1 MKGKKCRVCGQAL
14 FKAPLLRYKNM
25 PKAAQFLP
33 AKADLPREKGVDLD
47 IMQCSGCGLVQLACA
62 PVPYYREVLRAAAF
76 SPEMGDFRR
85 KQFKA
90 FVARY
95 GLKNKKILELGCGK
109 GEYLSL
115 MRAAGAEASG
125 LEYAAASVKACR
137 KAGLD
142 VYKGFVDSGRKLPE
156 APYSAFCIFSFLE
169 HLPEPGALLA
179 GMAVN
184 LEPGGIGLVEVPDFE
199 MMLERGLFSEFIPDH
214 LFYFTRATL
223 RTMLELNGF
232 ELLELNSIWH
242 GYILSAVV
250 RRREISGLPGFSA
263 ARESLTV
270 SLNKFISRHGGKVA
284 VWGAGHQALALLSLA
299 GLAGKIKYVVDSAPF
314 KQGKYTPATH
324 IPIVPPS
331 ALDQDPVSAV
341 IVMAGSY
348 SGEVAGILKK
358 KYRRGLEI
366 AVLGDEGLEII

>member
-1 MKGKKCRVCGQAL
+1 MKEKKCRVCGQAL
-14 FKAPLLRYKNM
+14 FKEPLLRYKNM

-33 AKADLPREKGVDLD
+33 ARAGLQREKGVDLD
-47 IMQCSGCGLVQLACA
+47 IMQCSGCGLVQLAGA
-62 PVPYYREVLRAAAF
+62 PVPYYREVIRASAF
-76 SPEMGDFRR
+76 SPEMGEFRK
-85 KQFKA
+85 KQFTA
-90 FVARY
+90 FVNKY
-95 GLKNKKILELGCGK
+95 GLKNKKILELGCGG
-109 GEYLSL
+109 GEYLRL
-115 MRAAGAEASG
+115 LRAAGAEAYG
-125 LEYAAASVKACR
+125 LEYAAASVRTCR
-137 KAGLD
+137 KDGLK
-142 VYKGFVDSGRKLPE
+142 VFKGFVDSGRKLPE

-169 HLPEPGALLA
+169 HLPEPGALLSGIA
-179 GMAVN
+179 AN
-184 LEPGGIGLVEVPDFE
+184 LEPGGIGLVEVPDFD
-199 MMLERGLFSEFIPDH
+199 MMLGRGLFSEFIPDH

-250 RRREISGLPGFSA
+250 RRREMSALPGFSA
-263 ARESLTV
+263 SRKSLTV
-270 SLNKFISRHGGKVA
+270 SLNKFISRHRGKAA

-331 ALDQDPVSAV
+331 ALDTYPVSAV

-358 KYRRGLEI
+358 KYRSGLDI
-366 AVLGDEGLEII
+366 AVLGDKGLEII